1 MFGGSDDLGQL
12 FGNSAYNLFI
22 PIVLFIILTRN
33 FTVVS
38 FVIRTKDKW
47 DTYALAKAIVIIK
60 PIAHLNVN

>member
-1 MFGGSDDLGQL
+1 MAAVRKQCIQ
-12 FGNSAYNLFI
+12 FI
-22 PIVLFIILTRN
+22 YPGCFFIILTRI